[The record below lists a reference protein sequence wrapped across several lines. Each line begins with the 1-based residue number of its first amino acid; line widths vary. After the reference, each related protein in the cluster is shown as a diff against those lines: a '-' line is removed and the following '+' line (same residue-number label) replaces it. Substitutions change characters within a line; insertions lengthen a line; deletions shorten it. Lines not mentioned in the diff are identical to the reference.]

1 MPLPLHR
8 RGRYSSGETLP
19 LNGCKSISG
28 FQGASRFRGQAH
40 IRTVRISTMKT
51 IIVSTVAAIFLGA
64 ISPAFAAEPGDKVK
78 ISIEKWRKPGTNN
91 IGTADI
97 TVTNDND
104 FAVKDIRVKCDYMSK
119 TGGRKIE
126 TDQRLALTVKAKT
139 TKLFRKTKFPFIDTE
154 AAEGSCKITGAAQ
167 S

>member
-1 MPLPLHR
+1 
-8 RGRYSSGETLP
+8 
-19 LNGCKSISG
+19 
-28 FQGASRFRGQAH
+28 
-40 IRTVRISTMKT
+40 MKT
-51 IIVSTVAAIFLGA
+51 IIATAIATILLGTSLA
-64 ISPAFAAEPGDKVK
+64 SAAEPGDKVK

-126 TDQRLALTVKAKT
+126 TDQKLALTVKAKT
-139 TKLFRKTKFPFIDTE
+139 TKLFKKTKFPFIDQE
-154 AAEGSCKITGAAQ
+154 AATGGCKVSGATQ
-167 S
+167 G

>member
-1 MPLPLHR
+1 
-8 RGRYSSGETLP
+8 
-19 LNGCKSISG
+19 
-28 FQGASRFRGQAH
+28 
-40 IRTVRISTMKT
+40 MKP
-51 IIVSTVAAIFLGA
+51 IIMSAIAAIFLSAIGA
-64 ISPAFAAEPGDKVK
+64 ANAADPGDKVK

-139 TKLFRKTKFPFIDTE
+139 TKLFKKTKFPFIDTE
-154 AAEGSCKITGAAQ
+154 AAEGACKVSGATQ
-167 S
+167 G

>member
-1 MPLPLHR
+1 
-8 RGRYSSGETLP
+8 
-19 LNGCKSISG
+19 
-28 FQGASRFRGQAH
+28 
-40 IRTVRISTMKT
+40 MKT
-51 IIVSTVAAIFLGA
+51 IIASTIAAVFLSA
-64 ISPAFAAEPGDKVK
+64 TFPAFAADPGDKVK
-78 ISIEKWRKPGTNN
+78 VTIEKWRKPGSNN
-91 IGTADI
+91 AGTADI

-139 TKLFRKTKFPFIDTE
+139 TKLFKKTKFPFIDQET
-154 AAEGSCKITGAAQ
+154 AEGSCKVTGAAQ

>member
-1 MPLPLHR
+1 
-8 RGRYSSGETLP
+8 
-19 LNGCKSISG
+19 
-28 FQGASRFRGQAH
+28 
-40 IRTVRISTMKT
+40 MKT
-51 IIVSTVAAIFLGA
+51 IIVSAIAAIFLGA
-64 ISPAFAAEPGDKVK
+64 TGAAFAAEPGDKVK

-97 TVTNDND
+97 TVTNDNE
-104 FAVKDIRVKCDYMSK
+104 FAVKDIRVKCDYMSR

-139 TKLFRKTKFPFIDTE
+139 TKLFKKTRFPFIDQET
-154 AAEGSCKITGAAQ
+154 AEGSCKVTGAAQ